1 MNTKSPEVNL
11 ELLASL
17 CKTPGLPGR
26 EEEIS
31 FLIRQNIPS
40 PWQTQQDA
48 LGNLIA
54 HLPGKG
60 NRLLILAHMDEVGLI
75 VRRITPEGFLL
86 VERLGGMH
94 ITALPGNRLCLWSNG
109 RCVPAWV
116 GLPPQHLAAESPIAL
131 KDIYIDVGAASG
143 KETREMGIQIGDG
156 LTWDSPLVRTDNDWV
171 CTKAL
176 DDRLGCYILIAL
188 ANLITKNSVPYDL
201 YLAFVVQEETSTHS
215 ALPIIRSVNPDY
227 ALGIDGTLAFDSPD
241 VFHQQ
246 TELQIGNGPA
256 IKWMDAIRG
265 KSATYLP
272 DGKLAKHIQKTAQ
285 QQNIP
290 LQTEIVSGLTTAL
303 NLIPFSQ
310 QGIKTA
316 ALSIPIR
323 YHHSPVETACLSDVQ
338 HLIKLLLCV
347 LSQPLNL

>member
-1 MNTKSPEVNL
+1 MNTKPSEVNL

-26 EEEIS
+26 EEKIS
-31 FLIRQNIPS
+31 SLIRQNIPS

-60 NRLLILAHMDEVGLI
+60 SRLLMLAHMDEVGLI
-75 VRRITPEGFLL
+75 VRRVTSEGFLL
-86 VERLGGMH
+86 VERLGGMNVA
-94 ITALPGNRLCLWSNG
+94 ALPGNRLCLWSNSS
-109 RCVPAWV
+109 CIPAWV
-116 GLPPQHLAAESPIAL
+116 GLPPQHLAVESSVAL
-131 KDIYIDVGAASG
+131 KDIYVDVGASSD
-143 KETREMGIQIGDG
+143 KEAREMGIQIGDG
-156 LTWDSPLVRTDNDWV
+156 LTWDSPLVHTDHGRV

-176 DDRLGCYILIAL
+176 DDRLGCYILITL
-188 ANLITKNSVPYDL
+188 ADLVIKNSIPYDL

-241 VFHQQ
+241 MFHQQ
-246 TELQIGNGPA
+246 TEIEIGNGPA
-256 IKWMDAIRG
+256 VKWMDAIRG

-272 DGKLAKHIQKTAQ
+272 DWKLAKHIQKIAQ

-323 YHHSPVETACLSDVQ
+323 YHHSPVETACLSDVR
-338 HLIKLLLCV
+338 HLINLLLGI